1 MSKFQNIKFQIKVI
15 ISIYIIAI
23 LNVMF
28 PDFFF
33 FKIVKIILW
42 LFALTIFIYGYFIVM
57 RNNQRIYYSEVFNKK
72 FLKIVYFS
80 FFLLTTNFFLLEL
93 ISNNWL
99 KELLHYQYLV
109 MVYLFGIMA
118 NTGLIEKYFG
128 KIYYSPFWFLNRKK

>member
-128 KIYYSPFWFLNRKK
+128 KIYYSQFWFLNRKK